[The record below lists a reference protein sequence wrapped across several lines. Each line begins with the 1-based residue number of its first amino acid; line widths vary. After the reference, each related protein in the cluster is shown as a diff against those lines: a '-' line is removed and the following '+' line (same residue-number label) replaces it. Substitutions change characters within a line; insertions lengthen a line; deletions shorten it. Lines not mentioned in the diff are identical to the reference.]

1 MCGRYTFFDVSKL
14 YERFGVN
21 DRIDWD
27 RARYNVTP
35 GSLMPV
41 VLRQSPNSVKIMKWG
56 LVPFWAKD
64 PRIGYRMINARAE
77 TIESKPAFRKPF
89 LAQRCLVPANGF
101 YEWRHT
107 NGKQPYYI
115 ELAGRPVFAMAGL
128 YDRWTDAEGKET
140 LSYTIITTAAN
151 AMMTPIHNRMPVILT
166 PEAETEWLDPT
177 VTDKV
182 RLKSILTQNAND
194 KLKAYPVS
202 KEVNK
207 TSNDNSDLIK
217 EIKI

>member
-101 YEWRHT
+101 FEWQHA

-115 ELAGRPVFAMAGL
+115 ELAGRPVFTMAGL

-202 KEVNK
+202 KEVNQ